1 MRTSCLPWCLFLGW
15 FAVLAACASSSDMQ
29 VLDSRPEGITLR
41 YKENDRQLAGV
52 TADQH
57 CANYGKVSQLIRQKD
72 SKGLEAAE
80 DPGTA
85 VFVFECVDATA
96 VQ

>member
-1 MRTSCLPWCLFLGW
+1 
-15 FAVLAACASSSDMQ
+15 MQ

-41 YKENDRQLAGV
+41 YNKSDPQLAGV

-57 CANYGKVSQLIRQKD
+57 CATYGRVATLIEQKD
-72 SKGLEAAE
+72 SRGVESVE

-85 VFVFECVDATA
+85 VFVFECVDAPA

>member
-1 MRTSCLPWCLFLGW
+1 MRTSCLPWSLFLGW
-15 FAVLAACASSSDMQ
+15 FAVLAACASTSSMQ

-41 YKENDRQLAGV
+41 YNNDPQLAGV

-57 CANYGKVSQLIRQKD
+57 CATYGKVGKLIRQKD
-72 SKGLEAAE
+72 SKGAEAVE

-85 VFVFECVDATA
+85 VFVFECVEAPA
-96 VQ
+96 MQ

>member
-1 MRTSCLPWCLFLGW
+1 MRTSRFPQSLFLGW
-15 FAVLAACASSSDMQ
+15 FAVLAACASSSGMQ

-41 YKENDRQLAGV
+41 YEEKNPQLAGV

-57 CANYGKVSQLIRQKD
+57 CATYGKVAKLIRQKD
-72 SKGLEAAE
+72 SKGVEAVE

-85 VFVFECVDATA
+85 VFVFECVDAAA

>member
-1 MRTSCLPWCLFLGW
+1 MRTSCLPWSLFLGW
-15 FAVLAACASSSDMQ
+15 FAALAACASSSGMQ

-41 YKENDRQLAGV
+41 YKENDSQIAGV

-57 CANYGKVSQLIRQKD
+57 CATYGKVAKLIRQKD
-72 SKGLEAAE
+72 SKGVEAVE

-85 VFVFECVDATA
+85 VFVFECVDARA

>member
-1 MRTSCLPWCLFLGW
+1 MRTSCLPWSLFLVW
-15 FAVLAACASSSDMQ
+15 FSVLAACASSNGMQ

-41 YKENDRQLAGV
+41 YKENDPQLAEV

-57 CANYGKVSQLIRQKD
+57 CATYGKVSKLIRQKD
-72 SKGLEAAE
+72 SKGVEAVE

-85 VFVFECVDATA
+85 VFVFECLDAPA